1 MSEITLGI
9 IGSGQL
15 GSLLCQAAKKLK
27 VKTIVISDDDK
38 GPAQNYAD
46 EFNLKYLSGGDILKE
61 LASEQGFSSSGNDW
75 WDTEDGMKF
84 LNQRKENSEFDKKVD
99 EKLIQL
105 FEKGNVVITSY
116 TLPWLIDSGIKL
128 WLDGTV
134 ENSAKRMQNRD
145 NLDESSALAVVNKR
159 FNENKLIYKNLYNF
173 EFGDDLS
180 VFDKIIQT
188 DGINAEQVLEIAK
201 TTVRELL

>member
-1 MSEITLGI
+1 MSKSIVVSGPPA
-9 IGSGQL
+9 IGKTTV
-15 GSLLCQAAKKLK
+15 AKGLAK
-27 VKTIVISDDDK
+27 
-38 GPAQNYAD
+38 
-46 EFNLKYLSGGDILKE
+46 EFNLNYLSGGDILKE
-61 LASEQGFSSSGNDW
+61 LAREKGFSSSGDDW

-105 FEKGNVVITSY
+105 FEKSDVVITSY

-145 NLDESSALAVVNKR
+145 NMEEFSALEVVNKR
-159 FNENKLIYKNLYNF
+159 FNENKTIYKNLYNF

-188 DGINAEQVLEIAK
+188 EGINADQVLEIAK
-201 TTVRELL
+201 STVRELL

>member
-1 MSEITLGI
+1 MSKSIVVSGPPA
-9 IGSGQL
+9 IGKTTV
-15 GSLLCQAAKKLK
+15 AKGL
-27 VKTIVISDDDK
+27 
-38 GPAQNYAD
+38 AE

-61 LASEQGFSSSGNDW
+61 LASEQGFSSSGDDW

-84 LNQRKENSEFDKKVD
+84 LNQRKNNSEFDKQVD

-105 FEKGNVVITSY
+105 FEQGNVVITSY
-116 TLPWLIDSGIKL
+116 TLPWLIDNGIKL

-145 NLDESSALAVVNKR
+145 NMGESLALDVVKKR
-159 FNENKLIYKNLYNF
+159 FNENKIIYKNLYNF

-180 VFDKIIQT
+180 VFDKIIKT
-188 DGINAEQVLEIAK
+188 DGLDAQEVLEIAK
-201 TTVRELL
+201 STVRDLL

>member
-1 MSEITLGI
+1 MKKSVVLSGPPA
-9 IGSGQL
+9 IGKTTV
-15 GSLLCQAAKKLK
+15 AKGL
-27 VKTIVISDDDK
+27 
-38 GPAQNYAD
+38 AD

-84 LNQRKENSEFDKKVD
+84 LAQRKENPEFDKKVD

-105 FEKGNVVITSY
+105 FETGNVVSTSY
-116 TLPWLIDSGIKL
+116 TLPWLTDNGIKI

-145 NLDESSALAVVNKR
+145 NMDENLALDVVKKR
-159 FNENKLIYKNLYNF
+159 YNENKIIYKNLYNF

-188 DGINAEQVLEIAK
+188 DGLNAEQVLDIAK
-201 TTVRELL
+201 STV

>member
-1 MSEITLGI
+1 MSKSIVVSGPPA
-9 IGSGQL
+9 IGKTTV
-15 GSLLCQAAKKLK
+15 AKGLAK
-27 VKTIVISDDDK
+27 
-38 GPAQNYAD
+38 
-46 EFNLKYLSGGDILKE
+46 EFNLNYLSGGDILKE
-61 LASEQGFSSSGNDW
+61 LACEQGFSSSGDDW

-84 LNQRKENSEFDKKVD
+84 LNQRKENPEFDKKVD
-99 EKLIQL
+99 EKLIKL
-105 FEKGNVVITSY
+105 FEKGDVVITSY

-128 WLDGTV
+128 WLSGTI

-145 NLDESSALAVVNKR
+145 NMEESSAFEVVNKR

-201 TTVRELL
+201 SSVRELL

>member
-1 MSEITLGI
+1 MSKSIVVSGPPA
-9 IGSGQL
+9 IGKTTV
-15 GSLLCQAAKKLK
+15 AKGLAK
-27 VKTIVISDDDK
+27 
-38 GPAQNYAD
+38 
-46 EFNLKYLSGGDILKE
+46 EFNLNYLSGGDILKE
-61 LASEQGFSSSGNDW
+61 LAGEQGFSSSGDDW

-84 LNQRKENSEFDKKVD
+84 LNQRKENPEFDKKVD
-99 EKLIQL
+99 EKLIKL
-105 FEKGNVVITSY
+105 FEKGDVVITSY

-128 WLDGTV
+128 WLNGTI

-145 NLDESSALAVVNKR
+145 NMEKSSALEVVNKR

-188 DGINAEQVLEIAK
+188 DGINADQVLEIAK
-201 TTVRELL
+201 SSVRELF